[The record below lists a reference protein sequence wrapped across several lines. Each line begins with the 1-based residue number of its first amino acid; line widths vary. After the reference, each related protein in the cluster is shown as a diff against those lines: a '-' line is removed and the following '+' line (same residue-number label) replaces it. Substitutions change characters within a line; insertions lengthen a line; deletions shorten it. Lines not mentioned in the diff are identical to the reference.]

1 MTCTNFPR
9 CLDALKGCNPECEN
23 RPQNGPTVRI
33 ARETVPEGTVWTI
46 PAEAVQLLE
55 SEMDQ

>member
-1 MTCTNFPR
+1 MQCLNFPR
-9 CLDALKGCNPECEN
+9 CRDTLEGCNKECEN
-23 RPQNGPTVRI
+23 RPQNGPTVPLTRS
-33 ARETVPEGTVWTI
+33 TVENQTTWTI